1 MISKELLDWVKRQ
14 VALIDE
20 KFKDGLT
27 TKNEAIFAQIVKLAE
42 EVGELSSEILGM
54 GNLQRDRGVKNTKT
68 HLQTKLPMSYS

>member
-27 TKNEAIFAQIVKLAE
+27 TKNEAIFAQVVKLAE
-42 EVGELSSEILGM
+42 EVGELIPNPINAFRKQS
-54 GNLQRDRGVKNTKT
+54 
-68 HLQTKLPMSYS
+68 